1 MKNLCD
7 INLDG
12 AYLSARKCDVTGEA
26 MMDGWCWGDG
36 AFYTATEQTT
46 NAECRKDR
54 EAILD
59 GMDWKNP
66 LSSTSWDIDGEE
78 AEEYLQSVMR
88 AMVSQDTDE
97 DLRTIGYYR
106 DYLYYT
112 EWELCECDTSYFFDA
127 NGKAYEINLVSLEKD
142 DTVEK
147 GDIVCSS
154 DLQKIERINN
164 PKDFNKTD
172 CFYVEFY

>member
-1 MKNLCD
+1 MKNT
-7 INLDG
+7 INLEG
-12 AYLSARKCDVTGEA
+12 AYLSARKCDVTGKS
-26 MMDGWCWGDG
+26 MMQGWCWGDG
-36 AFYTATEQTT
+36 FFYTATEQTT

-54 EAILD
+54 DAILD
-59 GMDWKNP
+59 EMDWKNP
-66 LSSTSWDIDGEE
+66 LSSASWDINGEE

-97 DLRTIGYYR
+97 DLRIIGYYR

-112 EWELCECDTSYFFDA
+112 EWELDECDISYIFDK
-127 NGKAYEINLVSLEKD
+127 NGKSWDINLVLLRKD
-142 DTVEK
+142 DTLKK

-172 CFYVEFY
+172 YFYIEFLN